1 MAFSFN
7 LQGRIGSS
15 AESLSAILACC
26 ATTARRRRRKR
37 SRLRLRSCDCGV
49 APVVDTYSTR

>member
-1 MAFSFN
+1 MAFSIN
-7 LQGRIGSS
+7 LQGPIGSS

-26 ATTARRRRRKR
+26 ATTARRRRKR

>member
-7 LQGRIGSS
+7 LQGQIGSS

-26 ATTARRRRRKR
+26 ATTARRRRKR